1 MVKTETPLGKSN
13 GPSPSIWKVNI
24 MANIGY
30 VRPNA
35 NGALIGK
42 IECLAFNNVIGLS
55 PVESNNPR
63 APKYEIMARSGNSWV
78 RVGALFEQTART
90 TGEVF
95 YQGRIDDPKM
105 DKPLDVALFGN
116 SGPEGGYNVSWT
128 RRRARQD
135 FGQGAPAGGDHG
147 ENEGDGLG
155 ESTTGR
161 EIETDP
167 FAGFPN

>member
-1 MVKTETPLGKSN
+1 
-13 GPSPSIWKVNI
+13 

-35 NGALIGK
+35 NGALIGR

-63 APKYEIMARSGNSWV
+63 APKFEVMARSGNNWV

-128 RRRARQD
+128 RRRVRQD
-135 FGQGAPAGGDHG
+135 FGQTASANGDDG
-147 ENEGDGLG
+147 EGEGDGLG
-155 ESTTGR
+155 NTTAK
-161 EIETDP
+161 EEVEADP